1 MPKKNSFVVLAAADV
16 RVEEDPVGP
25 VKMNQYISYTHTH
38 KHIRERER
46 EREKEREREIERERE
61 RERKRL

>member
-1 MPKKNSFVVLAAADV
+1 VVLAAADV

-25 VKMNQYISYTHTH
+25 VKMNQYTSYTQIHT
-38 KHIRERER
+38 KTKTRERER
-46 EREKEREREIERERE
+46 ERG